1 MGAEL
6 ILTDPLEGSDGA
18 MVVARQL
25 ANDFPEKY
33 YYADQYQNNNNWLA
47 HYETTGPE
55 IWVQTNRK
63 ITHFVAGLGTSG
75 TLTGVT
81 KYLKEQKIETTIGTY
96 CLSGTTFYKNKY
108 SNVQPNALYLEN
120 NTITFPCYSGLDL
133 EYIISQ
139 IREYT

>member
-1 MGAEL
+1 MCNGIKQLQKLDEIVSSRNNIRDEYTKALE
-6 ILTDPLEGSDGA
+6 PLGF
-18 MVVARQL
+18 Q
-25 ANDFPEKY
+25 
-33 YYADQYQNNNNWLA
+33 
-47 HYETTGPE
+47 
-55 IWVQTNRK
+55 VQK
-63 ITHFVAGLGTSG
+63 ITNSVVYNVQSLVFVIPKNINRDDL
-75 TLTGVT
+75 V

>member
-1 MGAEL
+1 MGIKQLQKLDEIVSSRNNIRDEYTKALE
-6 ILTDPLEGSDGA
+6 PLGF
-18 MVVARQL
+18 Q
-25 ANDFPEKY
+25 
-33 YYADQYQNNNNWLA
+33 
-47 HYETTGPE
+47 
-55 IWVQTNRK
+55 VQK
-63 ITHFVAGLGTSG
+63 ITNSVVYNVQSLVFVIPKNINRDDL
-75 TLTGVT
+75 V